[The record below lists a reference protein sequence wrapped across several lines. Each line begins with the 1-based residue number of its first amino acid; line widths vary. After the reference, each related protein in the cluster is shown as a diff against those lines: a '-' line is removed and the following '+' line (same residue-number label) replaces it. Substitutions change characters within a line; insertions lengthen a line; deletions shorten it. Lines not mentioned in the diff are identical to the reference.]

1 MFLDVVTPRGRLLS
15 EEVVEVTAPGMLGE
29 FGVLP
34 GHIPFLTG
42 MKPGV
47 LRWRT
52 ATGGDEG
59 KLAVGPGFVEVAAG
73 DRVVVLAEL
82 GAKVSDIDVQ
92 VAEKERSEAQ
102 SKLDHFESDDAG
114 LRADLEAKKA
124 WAEARLA
131 TVAEGAAAAH

>member
-1 MFLDVVTPRGRLLS
+1 MHLDVVTPKGRLLS
-15 EEVVEVTAPGMLGE
+15 EEVEEVTAPGVLGE

-42 MKPGV
+42 LKPGV
-47 LRWRT
+47 LRWRS
-52 ATGGDEG
+52 GSGEG
-59 KLAVGPGFVEVAAG
+59 KLAVGPGFVEVSQG

-82 GAKVSDIDVQ
+82 GARAGDIDVTA
-92 VAEKERSEAQ
+92 AERERNDSQA
-102 SKLDHFESDDAG
+102 KLDHFDAADAG

-131 TVAEGAAAAH
+131 TVGDAPPR